1 MKWNDID
8 VSSLHLGLTYKC
20 TLACLECARTHAK
33 KDKIPDIVNTM
44 HLDWKQY
51 KSLINEVNPRLIE
64 LCGNWGDPI
73 YYPSLIP
80 LIKYIKKRNKHTYII
95 LHTNGSYRPASFWK
109 ELATVMNK
117 RDEIY
122 FSIDGTREKYTKYRV
137 NSNLK
142 SIDTALRTLNKIP
155 RTRRPTLTQKTIF
168 FSYVKWDI
176 IKIINEA
183 RFSGFDRIRFE
194 WPHVD
199 NNLWLK
205 PDYDVQWIER
215 HLRKQKIVYQKSQRD
230 PNSPIIKNLR

>member
-1 MKWNDID
+1 MEWNNIEF
-8 VSSLHLGLTYKC
+8 SSLHLGLTYKC
-20 TLACLECARTHAK
+20 TLSCLECARTHAPK
-33 KDKIPDIVNTM
+33 HKISDIVNTM

-73 YYPSLIP
+73 YYPDLIP
-80 LIKYIKKRNKHTYII
+80 LIKYIKKRNKLTYIV
-95 LHTNGSYRPASFWK
+95 LHTNGSYRPASFWN
-109 ELATVMNK
+109 ELAKVMNK

-183 RFSGFDRIRFE
+183 RFSGFDKIRFE

-199 NNLWLK
+199 NNLWLT
-205 PDYDVQWIER
+205 PNYNIEWVER
-215 HLRKQKIVYQKSQRD
+215 HLRKNKIPFKKSKL
-230 PNSPIIKNLR
+230 PSSPIIKDLR

>member
-80 LIKYIKKRNKHTYII
+80 LSNILKKETNIPILFFILMEVIDLQVFGRN
-95 LHTNGSYRPASFWK
+95 L
-109 ELATVMNK
+109 
-117 RDEIY
+117 
-122 FSIDGTREKYTKYRV
+122 
-137 NSNLK
+137 
-142 SIDTALRTLNKIP
+142 
-155 RTRRPTLTQKTIF
+155 
-168 FSYVKWDI
+168 
-176 IKIINEA
+176 
-183 RFSGFDRIRFE
+183 
-194 WPHVD
+194 
-199 NNLWLK
+199 
-205 PDYDVQWIER
+205 
-215 HLRKQKIVYQKSQRD
+215 QR
-230 PNSPIIKNLR
+230 L